1 LRKGNVMTSKAKT
14 EDKAA
19 AGAPENKP
27 AEAPENKGGEGE
39 AEKTAADTEK
49 PADADAQ
56 GGDDDDQD
64 QTRTITEMISNAS
77 DEDLQRMVNEGGSA
91 LALAHA
97 EMDKRGLTPD
107 GPNERGLTA
116 ADIAATDH
124 SDAIEMEF
132 LKEGNYDLVGGARIV
147 GRKGDRCALRPD
159 DAKAAVK
166 SGLMAIVEAVAE

>member
-1 LRKGNVMTSKAKT
+1 MMTSKVKT

-27 AEAPENKGGEGE
+27 AEAPENKDQAEKAAEGEGDPP
-39 AEKTAADTEK
+39 AET
-49 PADADAQ
+49 PADPEAAAGAD
-56 GGDDDDQD
+56 
-64 QTRTITEMISNAS
+64 
-77 DEDLQRMVNEGGSA
+77 DE
-91 LALAHA
+91 
-97 EMDKRGLTPD
+97 T
-107 GPNERGLTA
+107 PNERGLTA

-132 LKEGNYDLVGGARIV
+132 LKEGSYDLVGGARIV

-159 DAKAAVK
+159 DAKAAIK